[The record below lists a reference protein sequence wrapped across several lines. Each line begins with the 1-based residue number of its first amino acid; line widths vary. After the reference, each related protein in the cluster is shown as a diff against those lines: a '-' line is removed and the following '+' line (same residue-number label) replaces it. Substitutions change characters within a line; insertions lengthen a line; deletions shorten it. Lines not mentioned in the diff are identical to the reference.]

1 MNNKN
6 IIKDALFETLTNF
19 NVVGRLREPIDLHKA
34 FTKELAKHLP
44 NNFNI
49 IHTAIIESPYECD
62 ERFAGCLKVTA
73 NNGKTYKAGTY
84 YNRAGFN
91 FNIDEVE

>member
-6 IIKDALFETLTNF
+6 IIKDALFKTLTNF
-19 NVVGRLREPIDLHKA
+19 NVVGRLREPLD
-34 FTKELAKHLP
+34 
-44 NNFNI
+44 FNI

-62 ERFAGCLKVTA
+62 ERFAGYLKVTD
-73 NNGKTYKAGTY
+73 NDGKTYKAGTY
-84 YNRAGFN
+84 YNRTGFS